1 MPSVTVEGTPDRAG
15 RGGCLTSTSAR
26 AGIPRWIVPFY
37 WAVGLAV
44 VHIVL
49 PWGIALLSARHGWV
63 EGRPGMWN
71 LLSLIPVVA
80 GIACIL
86 WTMVLHFVRTS
97 QRVELERTPRY
108 LLIQG
113 PYTFA
118 RNPMY
123 AAELVLWLGWALFF
137 GSVAVFIG
145 FLLLG
150 VGP

>member
-1 MPSVTVEGTPDRAG
+1 
-15 RGGCLTSTSAR
+15 
-26 AGIPRWIVPFY
+26 
-37 WAVGLAV
+37 
-44 VHIVL
+44 
-49 PWGIALLSARHGWV
+49 
-63 EGRPGMWN
+63 MWN